1 MLFSDSGAGSVP
13 QLIRDVTGS
22 QPDTIMD
29 TARSQNPSLPS
40 SFIFI
45 RLREALGGMA
55 EKSISSIPASVRIA
69 ILPGRTAPVY
79 GTVPTGDAKV
89 VKGNI

>member
-40 SFIFI
+40 SFI